1 MDNTRCQYVFKI
13 IIIGNTCVGKS
24 SLLLKYT
31 RDIYT
36 SYYEPTI
43 GVDFGTKIVQVP
55 NNDNQHIPIKLQ
67 LWDTAGQERFR
78 TITQSYYKGTCG
90 VIVVF
95 DLTNKE
101 SFKSIE
107 NWFKEIDDF
116 CEPDIS
122 IILIGNKCDLKE
134 LRVVTDEEIENIIKH
149 YNVKYF
155 ETSALELDSTSIA
168 FNILAQDIYT
178 KMKKSGKI
186 PKGIQI
192 ICNDNSRIVLS
203 NKPYKKSSK
212 KMKCCN

>member
-116 CEPDIS
+116 CEPDVS

-192 ICNDNSRIVLS
+192 ICKDNSRIVLS